1 MNAIDIFYA
10 NKRIVDKIINDLRD
24 LFHFFKRRNMYNCKI
39 YIVFALEEF
48 LAELKANL

>member
-1 MNAIDIFYA
+1 MDAIDIFRA

-24 LFHFFKRRNMYNCKI
+24 LFHFFKRRSMYNCKI